1 MPADRCP
8 PEHCALCG
16 DEALL
21 ALVLSVDGARQSA
34 DVQLDGGVRTVA
46 LDLIAEVE
54 PGDAVLVHQGF
65 AIGRMERG

>member
-1 MPADRCP
+1 MSADRCP
-8 PEHCALCG
+8 PEHCTLCG

-21 ALVLSVDGARQSA
+21 ALVVSVDEARQSA
-34 DVQLDGGVRTVA
+34 DVELDGGVRTVA
-46 LDLIAEVE
+46 LDLVGGVE